1 MNFKINTLEA
11 GKLQGLKDKLT
22 NGEKLS
28 ESELLEIRANID
40 GLRSSAAFLLQ
51 TATDLEALLKKQTSV

>member
-22 NGEKLS
+22 NGGKLS
-28 ESELLEIRANID
+28 ESELLEMRTYID